1 MSEVR
6 ILSPRPSPR
15 PFGVLVAV
23 NKSGGQKTMQV
34 RIYKPAKNAMQSG
47 HGNSKRWLLKFEQT
61 APREVEPLM
70 GWTSSADTRSQVN
83 LWFETAEEAVAY
95 AEKHGYMYYVDQP
108 KQRKIK
114 PKGYADNFANN
125 RLLRWTH

>member
-1 MSEVR
+1 MV
-6 ILSPRPSPR
+6 
-15 PFGVLVAV
+15 VT
-23 NKSGGQKTMQV
+23 QTMQV
-34 RIYKPAKNAMQSG
+34 RIYKPAKNVMQSG
-47 HGNSKRWLLKFEQT
+47 RGNSKHWLLKFEQT
-61 APREVEPLM
+61 SAREVEPLM
-70 GWTSSADTRSQVN
+70 GWTSSSDTRSQVN

-114 PKGYADNFANN
+114 PKAYADNFATS